1 MTSPTVADAFGDLF
15 SVSNDGSSVLE
26 LTNVGTVAA
35 PIYSSAPNI
44 LATFNALI
52 TGGLTVDAHGD
63 VLGATGPDYSTNPPR
78 NYGALFEIKNLGAAA
93 APVFATSPTTL
104 YAFPTRGF
112 GGANPIGGMVLDAKG
127 DLFGATLN
135 GGLYGDGTVFEIKNL
150 GGLDAPNYATA
161 PTTLFT
167 FIGGDDNGA
176 HPISLAADSNGVLY
190 GATASGGTFRSADV
204 TVTQVVNGITHTYPH
219 MSVGTGFV
227 VPIAPV
233 IAGTVSGQGTAGG
246 PVTPFAGVTIGDAN
260 PGATDTL
267 TITLGGDGGTLSGA
281 GLMSAGPG
289 AGRYVLSGAARD
301 ITRSL
306 DALVFTP
313 PSNAAQPFSTTTF
326 TLSDASSAGG
336 AATTDSTTTVI
347 NTRPIPAPASL
358 ANFDAA
364 ADILLQNDNGQTAVW
379 DMNGATLTGGGALT
393 SPGAGWSAV
402 SSSVVHG
409 DSDILWQN
417 SDGQVALWGMNGSD
431 PSTIGNLGH
440 GGGAMANP
448 GPSWHALDTGDF
460 NADGLADILLQNSNG
475 QAAIWE
481 TNGGGVIGGG
491 AVGANPGAS
500 WRAVG
505 AGDFNDDGHSDILW
519 QNANGQAA
527 VWEMDGTKVIGG
539 GAVAQNPGASWHEVG
554 SGDFNA
560 DGHADILWQNA
571 SGQVSV
577 WEMNGNTLIGG
588 GSVANPGA
596 SWKAMG
602 TGDYNHDGHSDI
614 LLQNTGSGQIS
625 IWDMNG
631 NDIIGG
637 GVVAANAGA
646 SWHVKA

>member
-246 PVTPFAGVTIGDAN
+246 PVTPLRRRHHWRRQPRGDRYAHDHARGRRRYAQRRRPDERW
-260 PGATDTL
+260 PGRRTL
-267 TITLGGDGGTLSGA
+267 
-281 GLMSAGPG
+281 
-289 AGRYVLSGAARD
+289 
-301 ITRSL
+301 
-306 DALVFTP
+306 
-313 PSNAAQPFSTTTF
+313 
-326 TLSDASSAGG
+326 
-336 AATTDSTTTVI
+336 
-347 NTRPIPAPASL
+347 
-358 ANFDAA
+358 
-364 ADILLQNDNGQTAVW
+364 
-379 DMNGATLTGGGALT
+379 
-393 SPGAGWSAV
+393 
-402 SSSVVHG
+402 
-409 DSDILWQN
+409 
-417 SDGQVALWGMNGSD
+417 
-431 PSTIGNLGH
+431 
-440 GGGAMANP
+440 
-448 GPSWHALDTGDF
+448 
-460 NADGLADILLQNSNG
+460 
-475 QAAIWE
+475 
-481 TNGGGVIGGG
+481 
-491 AVGANPGAS
+491 
-500 WRAVG
+500 RAVG
-505 AGDFNDDGHSDILW
+505 RRAGHHAQPRRTCLHPAVKRSPTVFDDDVHAERRQLGRRRRNDRLDNHRDQHAPHSRARFARQFRRRRRHPPAERQRPDRGLGHERRD
-519 QNANGQAA
+519 
-527 VWEMDGTKVIGG
+527 VDRRRRFDVTGG
-539 GAVAQNPGASWHEVG
+539 W
-554 SGDFNA
+554 
-560 DGHADILWQNA
+560 L
-571 SGQVSV
+571 VSRQ
-577 WEMNGNTLIGG
+577 L
-588 GSVANPGA
+588 
-596 SWKAMG
+596 
-602 TGDYNHDGHSDI
+602 
-614 LLQNTGSGQIS
+614 
-625 IWDMNG
+625 
-631 NDIIGG
+631 
-637 GVVAANAGA
+637 
-646 SWHVKA
+646 